1 MEVACNQK
9 IIIVDKSPAD
19 KNHKY
24 STINLEAWKNA
35 MSKLNN
41 TTYKLWDYIMFNQN
55 KYKFALS
62 AVDFCNLSGACRST
76 YKNAV
81 RELIEKGFLV
91 LTNEARNEYTFYDYP
106 NQDTIPTT
114 EDDINISIA
123 NDNCVSA
130 EGFVF

>member
-1 MEVACNQK
+1 MDTFNNQK
-9 IIIVDKSPAD
+9 IVIIDRTLIKNKIPREILFAAMNKLDNVTFKLWIYIIVQKQD
-19 KNHKY
+19 
-24 STINLEAWKNA
+24 E
-35 MSKLNN
+35 
-41 TTYKLWDYIMFNQN
+41 
-55 KYKFALS
+55 FALS
-62 AVDFCNLSGACRST
+62 AVNFCKVSGKCRST

-106 NQDTIPTT
+106 NQDTMPAT

-123 NDNCVSA
+123 NDNCINA